1 MFMHIICMSIK
12 QISVSVTD
20 LYIIYI
26 SAGINVFLEK
36 PEHINDVGEV

>member
-20 LYIIYI
+20 L